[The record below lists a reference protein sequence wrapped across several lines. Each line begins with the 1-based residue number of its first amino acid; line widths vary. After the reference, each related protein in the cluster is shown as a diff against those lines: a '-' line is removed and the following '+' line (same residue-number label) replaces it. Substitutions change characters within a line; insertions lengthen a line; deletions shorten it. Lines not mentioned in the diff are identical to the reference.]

1 MISNKLKYQFSFPI
15 VFFTFLMLLI
25 SGCIEE
31 NPDLVNPPSKVEK
44 IYVRMINFSGDYL
57 PRKMLFDNGY
67 YTENIN
73 FGASSVAFHP
83 PADSSFLSIINTQNL
98 TDYKTKRIVKF
109 YPSINYSYIVLPS
122 VAQDS
127 VYSPADTM
135 LALSSSIAMPQY
147 STDAYIKMVN
157 IFQDSLS
164 SFSLMIGCPNSTPII
179 SGVRYMMQAQPVFV
193 RTGIVPISVVRN
205 KNSVSEVI
213 GTFALETKVKGQYA
227 IIVSKNTI
235 GEVEVYTLDELNT
248 QSDAFKLATKIEQR
262 YTNIRVLNISNEDI
276 TLLKNSEPIVDNL
289 TSNTISAINQVSA
302 CQSQAY
308 DTLITFVGSNTTAQ
322 QSYSFEV
329 LENYSIV
336 VADSA
341 YNKAVKSIIIP
352 PARIINFEDKSAIR
366 VVNLAWKYTNIDV
379 SLGTRQDK
387 SIELGYSSGSTL
399 VRLLPYGK
407 YSAPILVSEG
417 ELPLTLFTSFEPAR
431 LLENTIS
438 SVEKNKEYLLIIY
451 QDENGNIKQTLVD
464 NNEANK
470 NVNPLETT
478 SFVQILNA
486 LPDSEFSNI
495 SINQSIIDA
504 KLYYSNIIATNLK
517 FLENQIKVNSSGQNS
532 TISVTPKINNRYTMI
547 LCGNNSEIEN
557 VLIENTNEEIN
568 PKFAQVRFVNASK
581 DFESVSVVDRIADT
595 SVIAQ
600 VPYKESTFY
609 QDLDKLKKYTYYFF
623 NSDKKLVANFSLDVT
638 LGKRYTIVFAGNS
651 NNPSKYE
658 VMLIQ
663 EY

>member
-1 MISNKLKYQFSFPI
+1 MNTRKSTNKFSLVLVLFS
-15 VFFTFLMLLI
+15 LI
-25 SGCIEE
+25 LITINGCIEE

-57 PRKMLFDNGY
+57 PRKMLFDNGFY
-67 YTENIN
+67 SENIN

-83 PADSSFLSIINTQNL
+83 PADSSFLSIINTQNT

-109 YPSINYSYIVLPS
+109 YPNINYSYIVLPS
-122 VAQDS
+122 VPQDS
-127 VYSPADTM
+127 VYSPADTL
-135 LALSSSIAMPQY
+135 LALSSSIAMPKY
-147 STDAYIKMVN
+147 STDAYIKLVN

-179 SGVRYMMQAQPVFV
+179 SGVRYMIQSQPVFI
-193 RTGIVPISVVRN
+193 RTGIVPISIVRN

-213 GTFALETKVKGQYA
+213 GTFALETKVQGQYA
-227 IIVSKNTI
+227 VIVSKNMN
-235 GEVEVYTLDELNT
+235 GEVEVYTLDELNI
-248 QSDAFKLATKIEQR
+248 QSDAFKLATKIDQR
-262 YTNIRVLNISNEDI
+262 YTNIRVINIANENV
-276 TLLKNSEPIVDNL
+276 TMLKNSEPIVDNL
-289 TSNTISAINQVSA
+289 SSNTISEFNQVSA
-302 CQSQAY
+302 CESQSS
-308 DTLITFVGSNTTAQ
+308 DTLSVLVGSNTTSQ

-329 LENYSIV
+329 LENYSII

-341 YNKAVKSIIIP
+341 DNKAVKSIIIP
-352 PARIINFEDKSAIR
+352 PARIIDYEGKAAIR

-387 SIELGYSSGSTL
+387 SSEIGYSSGSTL

-431 LLENTIS
+431 LLDNTIS
-438 SVEKNKEYLLIIY
+438 SIEKNKEYLLIIY
-451 QDENGNIKQTLVD
+451 QDENGNINQTLVED
-464 NNEANK
+464 NEVNK
-470 NVNPLETT
+470 NVNSLETT

-532 TISVTPKINNRYTMI
+532 TISITPKTNNRYTMI
-547 LCGNNSEIEN
+547 LCGNNPEIEN
-557 VLIENTNEEIN
+557 VLIENKIEEIN

-581 DFESVSVVDRIADT
+581 DFATISVVDRIADT
-595 SVIAQ
+595 SIIAQ
-600 VPYKESTFY
+600 VPYKESTYY